1 MKGIKFRT
9 FVKWVIGVGIS
20 VLLIGGF
27 VWSRSRWI
35 PAGHVG
41 VVYDA
46 SRGLLP
52 EVIKPKRVFIGWR
65 QQLYTYPT
73 QLMNA
78 LYTQDP
84 TAGEER
90 SADGILITTNDN
102 ANTIFDV
109 SIVYRILPEN
119 VVKVFQEFGPIPI
132 EDIQANYLRRAAKE
146 ATNDVG
152 TQYDLFSLM
161 GPKRLEASQR
171 LTESLRKRL
180 APSGISVDIAMLG
193 TCYPTQ
199 EFQSKITSRVNSY
212 IELEISRLKRD
223 IADIERQ
230 VAVVKG
236 EANNQAS
243 QLTASQAK
251 DRSIEILKLE
261 ADEMAL
267 KKWDGNLPSI
277 ATKPGQ
283 TVIVSDDSLAKMGA
297 RR

>member
-84 TAGEER
+84 TAGEVE
-90 SADGILITTNDN
+90 
-102 ANTIFDV
+102 V
-109 SIVYRILPEN
+109 SLLAFAGHHQSVYDPL
-119 VVKVFQEFGPIPI
+119 Q
-132 EDIQANYLRRAAKE
+132 D
-146 ATNDVG
+146 
-152 TQYDLFSLM
+152 
-161 GPKRLEASQR
+161 
-171 LTESLRKRL
+171 
-180 APSGISVDIAMLG
+180 
-193 TCYPTQ
+193 
-199 EFQSKITSRVNSY
+199 
-212 IELEISRLKRD
+212 RD
-223 IADIERQ
+223 DA
-230 VAVVKG
+230 
-236 EANNQAS
+236 
-243 QLTASQAK
+243 
-251 DRSIEILKLE
+251 
-261 ADEMAL
+261 
-267 KKWDGNLPSI
+267 
-277 ATKPGQ
+277 
-283 TVIVSDDSLAKMGA
+283 
-297 RR
+297 